1 MKLKDLLGISLVSIF
16 LFPVLLIGIM
26 LAAGVVHLETGDGK
40 DKERLKPVFT
50 GEDQAKQEEAEAKQ
64 LKAFKA
70 LEQKEKELKERE
82 AEVNRETERL
92 ENLKLETMQAKDQIA
107 ADRRKIEEAVGK
119 SSEAQDKQIASLAE
133 VYGGMR
139 PDEAAPIL
147 LSLDNAMVVR
157 IMKKIPEARA
167 TSKLMAALAALDVKR
182 AATITTLMGGKA
194 KGPKAVDDGE
204 SKPGNGKAK
213 PENGSAKPGDAAMNP
228 GKTAAKPGDA
238 TAAPGA
244 AAKAADATVKPDS
257 GAAKPGDATTAQAG
271 KK

>member
-16 LFPVLLIGIM
+16 LFPVILIGIM
-26 LAAGVVHLETGDGK
+26 LATGVVHLETGDGK

-50 GEDQAKQEEAEAKQ
+50 GEDQAKQEEAEEKQ

-70 LEQKEKELKERE
+70 LVLKDKELKEKE
-82 AEVNRETERL
+82 AEVNREIERL
-92 ENLKLETMQAKDQIA
+92 ENLKMETMQAKEQIA
-107 ADRRKIEEAVGK
+107 EDRRKIEEAVGK
-119 SSEAQDKQIASLAE
+119 STEAQDKQIASLAE

-182 AATITTLMGGKA
+182 AAAITTLLGGKGKA
-194 KGPKAVDDGE
+194 PKAVEEPADEAGPKSE
-204 SKPGNGKAK
+204 AK
-213 PENGSAKPGDAAMNP
+213 PETK
-228 GKTAAKPGDA
+228 
-238 TAAPGA
+238 APA
-244 AAKAADATVKPDS
+244 AANAPKPEAPTAKADD
-257 GAAKPGDATTAQAG
+257 AG
-271 KK
+271 KGK